1 MQLADQLE
9 FSCPVKLLY
18 GRRALEHLPYEF
30 SARNV
35 RRPLLLSDEDALREN
50 RMRALTDALRE
61 SDVELGAVESL
72 TQGIDLDLVHE
83 LAAIYRDRDHDA
95 LLVMGA
101 GSLMDLAKL
110 VNIVVSTGQD
120 DPAGFGAANGIAQ
133 HLKPMV
139 LIAPAAASGR
149 EASGHVDA
157 DRFELRSIHL
167 MPDLAVID
175 ERMVGAPDQEAV
187 FNSGLTALAFG
198 VEAMLGVERNPI
210 VDIYAA
216 NAVQMAMEALMTATE
231 KPVGLTPRMLTANA
245 AVMAGCTLAD
255 KTPGMLHRLGTCLAA
270 TGRLSFPGALGVLLP
285 AAVALETQK
294 QGRTPARLLSA
305 LMGLE
310 RSSSIPVGRRSLLAA
325 ASLMSLLNNLY
336 RHTEGRLPRN
346 LGDAGFESADL
357 TSISAAFA
365 EEAGEEDPDAAL
377 VMLQHALNGKHDQS
391 GC

>member
-1 MQLADQLE
+1 MQLPDQLE

-30 SARNV
+30 GARNV
-35 RRPLLLSDEDALREN
+35 RRPLLLSDEDAVREN
-50 RMRALTDALRE
+50 RMRALTDALRASE
-61 SDVELGAVESL
+61 IELGAVEPPD
-72 TQGIDLDLVHE
+72 QGIDLDLVHE

-95 LLVMGA
+95 LLVMGGGA
-101 GSLMDLAKL
+101 LMDLAKL

-120 DPAGFGAANGIAQ
+120 DPAGFGASNGIAQ
-133 HLKPMV
+133 RLKPMA
-139 LIAPAAASGR
+139 LIAPAAASGG
-149 EASGHVDA
+149 EASGHVTA
-157 DRFELRSIHL
+157 DRIERRSIHL

-175 ERMVGAPDQEAV
+175 ERTVGAPDQKAV
-187 FNSGLTALAFG
+187 LNAGLTALAFG
-198 VEAMLGVERNPI
+198 VEAMLGAKRNPM

-216 NAVQMAMEALMTATE
+216 NAVQMAMAALQSAAEM
-231 KPVGLTPRMLTANA
+231 PVALTTRMLTASA
-245 AVMAGCTLAD
+245 TVMAGCILAG
-255 KTPGMLHRLGTCLAA
+255 KAPGKLHRLGTCLAA

-346 LGDAGFESADL
+346 LGDAGFKSDDL